1 MAHFKS
7 FKSVILFLALLA
19 SPVFAEDFSYTLT
32 TADQALNLTTT
43 AGNTYTVNFPSIAAG
58 SSLSGFTYSGDGTV
72 ILKGPEGRINIST
85 NNSGFTGTL
94 VVDSARISSSGNMG
108 SGTILL
114 QNGGNLM
121 NSGGASNYTQNIQL
135 GTGAGGF
142 KAGWSTTLTLSGVIS
157 DYTGVS
163 GVLKD
168 IADNGSVVINNAAN
182 TYTGG
187 TIIAKQIDI
196 GTAAAN
202 GTPLGTGSVSFSESV
217 GILDLKGQTITIGG
231 LDATTGTVKTSSGS
245 PTLTL
250 NVPTGAEYTYTGAI
264 SGAVSI
270 VKSGAGTQI
279 FGASAKGYTGKTT
292 VTGGTLKLAD
302 GVSSYSAATLNGG
315 TLSVDTSSGIVLT
328 VQKDGGTFDWRASG
342 TTAVSVALKGDSTT
356 TADTVFTFNGIT
368 NPTGNCNT
376 LKISSVTDYPG
387 KIRLSGGKWSVDN
400 TNQLPSGAI
409 ILDGGTFMM
418 NSTSGFTVPNN
429 FEITATGGSLRP
441 GGNPGVYKLTGTITG
456 TGELGI
462 SCDNSTI
469 VLANSG
475 NTFSGGLNLGVPYN
489 ANGSSATVKLGA
501 DNALGSGVVTVT
513 NAGATLDLAGYSVT
527 TTPIAGLSTTLAEAD
542 IKNSSSTASTLTLN
556 VPDGQTY
563 SYVGNLSGKINL
575 VKGGEGTQIL
585 GASAKG
591 YTGTTTIT
599 GGTLKLA
606 DGVSSYSAATLNGGT
621 LSVDTSSGITLTVQ
635 KDGGT
640 LDWRAGG
647 TAGISVTL
655 KGDETTTADTVFTFH
670 GITNPA
676 GNCNTMN
683 ISSVTDYPGKIKI
696 SGGKWNVSNTNQIPS
711 GTIILDGGTF
721 MMNIQSGSE
730 FTVPNNFEIT
740 STGGS
745 LRPGGGGSR
754 VYKLTGTITGTGEL
768 GISCD
773 NTTFVLA
780 NSGNTFSG
788 GLNLGVPY
796 NASGDSAIVK
806 LGANNAIGSGL
817 VTVTKAGAKLDL
829 AGYSVTTRPIA
840 GLSTTLAGADIKNSS
855 STASTLTLDVAE
867 GNSYSYVGKLS
878 GKINLVKNGAGEQI
892 ISGTGITFSGLMT
905 VGAGTLD
912 LPGVTLSS
920 LSGLSGTSASAILK
934 NSKTDGTT
942 ALTLN
947 TTSDQSYA
955 GQISGKFSITKTG
968 SAKQTLNGSKL
979 DANFAA
985 KISEGTLALTSAPA
999 TQNGSYTL
1007 DGGTFNVTTS
1017 ETTAVKLAN
1026 ALKTTAN
1033 GGTVIFN
1040 ASGTPRLE
1048 LGTLSGNGDAN
1059 TLITLTTRDNAT
1071 GNCPSF
1077 YFTVPASYLGKVE
1090 VTGGKWVITN
1100 GSVLPKAGVILSG
1113 GEIMGG

>member
-58 SSLSGFTYSGDGTV
+58 SSLSGLTYSGDGTV
-72 ILKGPEGRINIST
+72 ILKGPEGRIDINT

-94 VVDSARISSSGNMG
+94 IVDNSSRISSSGNMG
-108 SGTILL
+108 KGTILL

-121 NSGGASNYTQNIQL
+121 NAAGASNYTQNIQL

-168 IADNGSVVINNAAN
+168 ITDNGPVVINNANN

-187 TIIAKQIDI
+187 TIVAYKINI
-196 GTAAAN
+196 GSNAAN
-202 GTPLGTGSVSFSESV
+202 GTPLGTGSVSFSDSAA
-217 GILDLKGQTITIGG
+217 ILDLQGQTITIGG

-270 VKSGAGTQI
+270 VKSGEGTQI

-315 TLSVDTSSGIVLT
+315 TLSVDTSSGI
-328 VQKDGGTFDWRASG
+328 
-342 TTAVSVALKGDSTT
+342 
-356 TADTVFTFNGIT
+356 
-368 NPTGNCNT
+368 
-376 LKISSVTDYPG
+376 
-387 KIRLSGGKWSVDN
+387 
-400 TNQLPSGAI
+400 
-409 ILDGGTFMM
+409 
-418 NSTSGFTVPNN
+418 
-429 FEITATGGSLRP
+429 
-441 GGNPGVYKLTGTITG
+441 
-456 TGELGI
+456 
-462 SCDNSTI
+462 
-469 VLANSG
+469 
-475 NTFSGGLNLGVPYN
+475 
-489 ANGSSATVKLGA
+489 
-501 DNALGSGVVTVT
+501 
-513 NAGATLDLAGYSVT
+513 
-527 TTPIAGLSTTLAEAD
+527 
-542 IKNSSSTASTLTLN
+542 
-556 VPDGQTY
+556 
-563 SYVGNLSGKINL
+563 
-575 VKGGEGTQIL
+575 
-585 GASAKG
+585 
-591 YTGTTTIT
+591 
-599 GGTLKLA
+599 
-606 DGVSSYSAATLNGGT
+606 
-621 LSVDTSSGITLTVQ
+621 TLTVQ

-640 LDWRAGG
+640 LDWRASG
-647 TAGISVTL
+647 TTGISVAL
-655 KGDETTTADTVFTFH
+655 KGDNTTTADTVFTFH
-670 GITNPA
+670 GITNPS

-721 MMNIQSGSE
+721 MMNIQSGTE

-773 NTTFVLA
+773 NTTFVFA

-796 NASGDSAIVK
+796 NASGDSAVVK
-806 LGANNAIGSGL
+806 LGANNALGSGL

-829 AGYSVTTRPIA
+829 AGYSVTTTPIA

-855 STASTLTLDVAE
+855 STASTLTLNVAE
-867 GNSYSYVGKLS
+867 GSSYSYVGKLS

-892 ISGTGITFSGLMT
+892 LSGTGITFSGLVT

-985 KISEGTLALTSAPA
+985 KISEGTLALTSSPA
-999 TQNGSYTL
+999 TQNGAYTL

-1017 ETTAVKLAN
+1017 EATAVKLGN

-1040 ASGTPRLE
+1040 ASATPRLE

-1059 TLITLTTRDNAT
+1059 TLITLTTRDNAS

-1113 GEIMGG
+1113 GEIMGGDGNPDVTSTLTLTGGKLSTLRSGFSKSLTVSSQITGEGQLGIATDSGTITLKNSANDFSGGLIVGTTKNSNVGQGTLKAGAENVFGTGSLTVLSASNQNSVDLNGFDQTVGGLSSNGANALVYDSTGSLANLTLNVPLNQSLTYSGILRDVDLVKTGLGTQTLSGALTGVGDVQVQAGTLEMADNSYDLAGMSITLSDNAVLALNDVTITNLDFLDMTGSSIIKPTGDAFSLAVNSFLGDTGTLTWDGSTLGGNLSYYLMSNGDGGYVLNPSSVPEPSTWLLLLLGAALLAVRKK